1 MQIILKE
8 KVRNLG
14 ELGEQVI
21 VKSGY
26 ARNFLIPTGKAV
38 PATAANLKEFEARR
52 AEIERLAQE
61 KLAEAQKRAA
71 AVTELAVV
79 TVTAKA
85 GDEGK
90 LFGSIGTADIAAAL
104 VEKGIEIAR
113 QDIRLSQSSIRQLG
127 EYDVELHLHGDVE
140 VTIKVDVV
148 AAS

>member
-14 ELGEQVI
+14 DLGEQVV

-61 KLAEAQKRAA
+61 KLAEAQKCAA
-71 AVTELAVV
+71 TVTELAVI
-79 TVTAKA
+79 TVAAKA

-90 LFGSIGTADIAAAL
+90 LFGSIGTADIAVAL
-104 VEKGIEIAR
+104 AEKGIEISR
-113 QDIRLSQSSIRQLG
+113 QDIRLSESSIRQIG
-127 EYDVELHLHGDVE
+127 EYDVELHLHSDVE
-140 VTIKVDVV
+140 VTVKVDVV